1 MNDKAGSGNIQ
12 GPESA
17 FSMAYEDS
25 SDRVPVLLIHGYPL
39 SNMLWDLQIG
49 DLSDIA
55 RLIAPDLRGHGQ
67 TDPTD
72 PPYSMGLFADDCANL
87 LDQLGMTG
95 PVVVGGL
102 SMGGYVAFEFA
113 RRYPEK
119 VAGLILAATRAG
131 ADSPEV
137 KEARD
142 KAAGIAIAEGTPSVA
157 EGMLPRL
164 LAPDSYENQP
174 DLVDFVREMMLE
186 TSEDGIVGAQA
197 AMRDRPDSTPDLGS
211 IQVPVLVVHG
221 EEDQLIPPAEAE
233 AMAAALPMSRLVLI
247 PGAGHL
253 PNLEK
258 PQEFNDAVREFL
270 EIFYDE

>member
-1 MNDKAGSGNIQ
+1 MEFN
-12 GPESA
+12 
-17 FSMAYEDS
+17 MAYEDS

-72 PPYSMGLFADDCANL
+72 PPYSMGLFAEDCANL

-113 RRYPEK
+113 RRYPER

-137 KEARD
+137 KDARD
-142 KAAGIAIAEGTPSVA
+142 KAAGVAIAVTINEVDFLAVAAIMLSVIVITQ
-157 EGMLPRL
+157 LRYYL
-164 LAPDSYENQP
+164 RHWLK
-174 DLVDFVREMMLE
+174 DLV
-186 TSEDGIVGAQA
+186 
-197 AMRDRPDSTPDLGS
+197 
-211 IQVPVLVVHG
+211 
-221 EEDQLIPPAEAE
+221 
-233 AMAAALPMSRLVLI
+233 
-247 PGAGHL
+247 
-253 PNLEK
+253 
-258 PQEFNDAVREFL
+258 
-270 EIFYDE
+270 

>member
-1 MNDKAGSGNIQ
+1 MNDTAGSGNVS

-17 FSMAYEDS
+17 FNMAFEDS

-72 PPYSMGLFADDCANL
+72 PPYSMGLFAEDCANL

-142 KAAGIAIAEGTPSVA
+142 KAAGVAIAEGTPAIA
-157 EGMLPRL
+157 EAMLPKL

-197 AMRDRPDSTPDLGS
+197 AMRDRPDSTPDLAGLK
-211 IQVPVLVVHG
+211 VPVLVIHG
-221 EEDQLIPPAEAE
+221 EEDQLIPLAEAE
-233 AMAAALPMSRLVLI
+233 AMAAALPMSRLEVI

-270 EIFYDE
+270 EIFYEE